1 VNETIYDEVDI
12 ILQKYKS
19 IIGDIN
25 DKKWFKQDF
34 LFNC

>member
-1 VNETIYDEVDI
+1 MKQVKSLIIEE

>member
-25 DKKWFKQDF
+25 NKKWFKQDF